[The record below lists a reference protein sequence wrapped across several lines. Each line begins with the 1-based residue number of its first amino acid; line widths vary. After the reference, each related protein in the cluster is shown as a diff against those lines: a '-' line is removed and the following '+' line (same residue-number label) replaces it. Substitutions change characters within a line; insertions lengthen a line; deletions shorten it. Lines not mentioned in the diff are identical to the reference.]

1 MLSFV
6 NLEAHVTEKSR
17 HVEIGYFRRSRS
29 AFAIACSWSW
39 LLACHRVDRGK
50 ETVGKG
56 KWMESGV
63 EGAGRKK
70 SVGQGVVQ
78 HVKVVAEST

>member
-1 MLSFV
+1 M
-6 NLEAHVTEKSR
+6 
-17 HVEIGYFRRSRS
+17 
-29 AFAIACSWSW
+29 
-39 LLACHRVDRGK
+39 LACHRVDRGK

-63 EGAGRKK
+63 EVAGRKK

-78 HVKVVAEST
+78 HVKVVAESA